1 MKLKTAGKS
10 IFKNKKSKSVEVTNI
25 SSQGLWIL
33 LSQKEYFLPYKE
45 FPWFKDA
52 KVAEIL
58 NLELLHK
65 THLYWPD
72 LDIDLDIHVLE
83 NLEAYPLVY
92 K

>member
-1 MKLKTAGKS
+1 MRLKTAGKS
-10 IFKNKKSKSVEVTNI
+10 IFKDKKNKSVEVTNI

-52 KVAEIL
+52 KVAQIL

-65 THLYWPD
+65 KHLHWPD
-72 LDIDLDIHVLE
+72 LDVDLDIQVLE